1 MTHPGKQ
8 GSQGRSRKRLLVV
21 LALGLGIWAGWPGR
35 RAEAQATFGSLAPE
49 ATELEVKSEFS
60 QIVVRKRGNIR
71 SLIFVHDDGLEAL
84 ESELDLR
91 RPHRLLLPYTRYMF
105 ASYLFRPK
113 PERVLIVGL
122 GGGSMVHFLKHHDPD
137 LRVDVVEIDP
147 VVVKIAGVYFGVGS
161 GGKVRI
167 LVRDASKYLTTT
179 KERYDVIYM
188 DAFLKPSEKTD
199 ISGVPLRLKTVRFFK
214 GVQKRL
220 KPGGV
225 VVFNVHVYDDTKET
239 VATIRSA
246 FPQVYVFEVS
256 HRRSLVVVGSVAKQR
271 ETRSDLRLT
280 AEQINRRFRADF
292 SFQSLLKDLSRQSA
306 EPVPR

>member
-1 MTHPGKQ
+1 MTHLGKE

-21 LALGLGIWAGWPGR
+21 LALGLGLWAAWPSR
-35 RAEAQATFGSLAPE
+35 RTEAQGTFGSLGLGV
-49 ATELEVKSEFS
+49 TELELKSEFS

-84 ESELDLR
+84 ESELDLG

-147 VVVKIAGVYFGVGS
+147 VVVKIAEVYFGVSS

-167 LVRDASKYLTTT
+167 LVRDASKYLTTS

-188 DAFLKPSEKTD
+188 DAFLKPSGKTD
-199 ISGVPLRLKTVRFFK
+199 ISGVPLRLKTVQFFK
-214 GVQKRL
+214 SVQKRL

-256 HRRSLVVVGSVAKQR
+256 HRRSLVVVGSLAKQR
-271 ETRSDLRLT
+271 EKRSALRLT
-280 AEQINRRFRADF
+280 AKQIDRRFRADF
-292 SFQSLLKDLSRQSA
+292 SFPSLLKDLSRQSA
-306 EPVPR
+306 ALVPR